1 MFKPL
6 KVLDIELRH
15 PLEDIR
21 GLDRYEAVQGLVRLC
36 SRPTGYLKMSLAPA
50 TVSVPGR
57 LNSR

>member
-21 GLDRYEAVQGLVRLC
+21 GLDRYEAVQGLVCLC
-36 SRPTGYLKMSLAPA
+36 GRPIGYLKMSLAAA